1 VTSLAQLKILV
12 NGLRSGGPQRGGTQ
26 REQRR
31 EIVGYFERFFA
42 DLDRLRDLKRYFHE
56 RIYACLY
63 EHYYRPDGDEA
74 VSPPSTIDPDN
85 GSGSGRPLATVLDQS
100 DNDAPSRL
108 NGRPMSEIVQQLWT
122 LDREWDQVLS
132 EEDTD
137 MVEIFLAIIHC
148 RRDRPDGSL
157 MIQDNR
163 DMVEIDDE
171 PRTDEEERFAKIISI
186 VPNWVEFGFKAL
198 QLAKIWWTTANRIY
212 GRRSPS
218 PNDETRARNQRET
231 LHSSDIEEDEENDE
245 VASLKEE
252 VLTLNDCANQIS
264 VEMDSLR
271 EELNQAKKHS
281 ERVEELYKKLKE
293 AKNESGNTCTSNKCK
308 K

>member
-1 VTSLAQLKILV
+1 MTSLGQLRILV
-12 NGLRSGGPQRGGTQ
+12 NGLRSGGLQRGGIQ

-31 EIVGYFERFFA
+31 EIVGYFEHFFA

-63 EHYYRPDGDEA
+63 EHYYRPDSDQA
-74 VSPPSTIDPDN
+74 VSPTSTIDPDS

-108 NGRPMSEIVQQLWT
+108 NGRSMSEIVQQLWT

-137 MVEIFLAIIHC
+137 MVEIFLSVIHC
-148 RRDRPDGSL
+148 RRDRPGGSPML
-157 MIQDNR
+157 LVNR
-163 DMVEIDDE
+163 DMVEIDEE

-231 LHSSDIEEDEENDE
+231 LQSSDFEEDEENDE

-293 AKNESGNTCTSNKCK
+293 AKKESGTHALQTNAKN
-308 K
+308 